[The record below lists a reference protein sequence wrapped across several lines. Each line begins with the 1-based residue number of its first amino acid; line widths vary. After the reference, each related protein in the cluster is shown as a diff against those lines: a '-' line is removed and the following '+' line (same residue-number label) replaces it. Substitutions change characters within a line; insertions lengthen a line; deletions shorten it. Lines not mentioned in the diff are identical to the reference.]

1 MLQEQ
6 IRLDNRPAI
15 LFAVFKLLEGGVAPH
30 EIEAKLMRMGPV
42 DLDLLYGALECV
54 LDAMGTPPPQS
65 RKARPAR
72 RTQTRPRLPAQ
83 ADTPETRD
91 DSERRYQEFLAL
103 AG

>member
-30 EIEAKLMRMGPV
+30 EIESKLMRMGPV

-54 LDAMGTPPPQS
+54 LDAMGAPPPRSQ
-65 RKARPAR
+65 KTRPAGR
-72 RTQTRPRLPAQ
+72 AQGHPRLAASP
-83 ADTPETRD
+83 TSPGSKD
-91 DSERRYQEFLAL
+91 DSEQRYQEFLSL